1 MRGGVA
7 IALGCVGPDLEA
19 SGLQGVLPP
28 GPELR
33 EVKLLGCM
41 EHTWVTA
48 ALGLSLAG
56 LKAGE
61 KLEPVIWS
69 QSFYIILPYLTF
81 T

>member
-1 MRGGVA
+1 MKTRGSRGA
-7 IALGCVGPDLEA
+7 GSSQGSAE
-19 SGLQGVLPP
+19 LQ
-28 GPELR
+28 
-33 EVKLLGCM
+33 EVKLPGCM

-48 ALGLSLAG
+48 ALGLSLAR
-56 LKAGE
+56 LKASE